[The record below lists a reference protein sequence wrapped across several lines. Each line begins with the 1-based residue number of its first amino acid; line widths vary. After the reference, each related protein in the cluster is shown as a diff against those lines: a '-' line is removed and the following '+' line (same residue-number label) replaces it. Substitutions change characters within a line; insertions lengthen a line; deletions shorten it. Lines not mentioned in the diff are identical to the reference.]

1 MIMMMIS
8 SSAWGMC
15 HPWGKLNME
24 DKADKKT
31 SDSDQ
36 LNNKD
41 VATEKS
47 KLMGKKSDDEN
58 KQGAKKESSNQI
70 LPAKD
75 ETHVRNM

>member
-1 MIMMMIS
+1 
-8 SSAWGMC
+8 
-15 HPWGKLNME
+15 ME
-24 DKADKKT
+24 DNADKKT

-58 KQGAKKESSNQI
+58 K
-70 LPAKD
+70 
-75 ETHVRNM
+75 